1 MKTNLSKQKNIPH
14 PADKIK
20 SVALRV
26 GLLAALCALPLH
38 SALASFSNVE
48 CKDYYGNAMV
58 SGNTDIAG
66 NTFSN
71 NAFISVTLN
80 NLSNTNGDIN
90 VAAAVLEYEPN
101 VGYGVGVVG
110 VKNGASGT
118 LQGIT
123 SDSGSWAAGFW
134 SDQIYGDP
142 TIAELIV
149 DNYGTMKGQA
159 TNSTGCAFGFH
170 NYNLYG
176 GLNLTNESGA
186 TCSGTA
192 KGNAGGIDSY
202 CYYGPINFVNNGTA
216 TGTSSGVNG
225 ADVWTLGLNLYTFDS
240 TNRAPIYCEN
250 NGYISAS
257 VTGGQTNHVFG
268 ARVWAQGGKMVLINR
283 GTFKGHSWGGA
294 LCQANGVYCGGNV
307 GDDWVVNTGQMIGE
321 GGPGWALGVE
331 NDGSNNGNSPYIGT
345 INILNS
351 GVISNGVTSGQST
364 DGIYG
369 GMGIVLWVSP
379 GPTYLTNTATGTI
392 YGGNMGIWAGVYG
405 GPITI
410 YNSGVIYGGGG
421 EAMHLGDGN
430 DTVYLTGSPTVT
442 GVMNGGNGNNS
453 LVFKIDG
460 TLQTV
465 NGNAANSGNNLSSY
479 GLGTSGSLV
488 ASGKTYSWQNFNVSG
503 TVAPSDAIPNGTYK
517 FINRNSGK
525 ALEAGGNGTTNGTQ
539 IQQWSYV
546 GSASQRWMVSN
557 TGGGI
562 YKIIGVQSGKSL
574 DIDYSSG
581 GTANDTK
588 VQLWDS
594 WNGLSQRFTFIPT
607 DSGYCRV
614 SPQCAPGSC
623 VDVSNASTADG
634 AKVHLWQWLNGQN
647 QQWAIRPVDGTY
659 KIINRNSGL
668 ALEAPNQWTGNGQ
681 QINQWSYYGGASQQ
695 WTVTDTGS
703 GIYKIIGVQSGRS
716 LDIYNGLSANG
727 TKVELWDYWNG
738 PGQQWTFNASSGGY
752 FEITSQCA
760 PGSCLDV
767 SGASTANGANVQLWQ
782 WWGGANQQW
791 LLQSP

>member
-1 MKTNLSKQKNIPH
+1 MKNNLSKHKNIPH
-14 PADKIK
+14 PTNKIT

-26 GLLAALCALPLH
+26 GLLAALCAMPLN
-38 SALASFSNVE
+38 SARAAFSKVE
-48 CKDYYGNAMV
+48 CGDVYGNAMV
-58 SGNTDIAG
+58 SGITNLAG

-71 NAFISVTLN
+71 NATNSVTLN
-80 NLSNTNGDIN
+80 NLSNTNGDHN
-90 VAAAVLEYEPN
+90 VAAAVLEWQPN
-101 VGYGVGVVG
+101 VGYGVGVVR
-110 VKNGASGT
+110 VSNGAKGI
-118 LQGIT
+118 LQAIT

-134 SDQIYGDP
+134 ADQIYGDP
-142 TIAELIV
+142 AIAELIV

-159 TNSTGCAFGFH
+159 TNSVGSAFGFH

-176 GLNLTNESGA
+176 GLNMTNQSGA

-192 KGNAGGIDSY
+192 KGNAGGIDSL
-202 CYYGPINFVNNGTA
+202 CYYGPINFVNNGTV
-216 TGTSSGVNG
+216 TGTSSGVNVG
-225 ADVWTLGLNLYTFDS
+225 GVTPIGLNLYSYDS
-240 TNRAPIYCEN
+240 TSNAPIYCEN
-250 NGYISAS
+250 NGTISAS
-257 VTGGQTNHVFG
+257 VTGGQTNFPFG
-268 ARVWAQGGKMVLINR
+268 ARVWTQGGKMVLINR
-283 GTFKGHSWGGA
+283 GTFKGTSWGGA
-294 LCQANGVYCGGNV
+294 LRQANGVYCGSNG
-307 GDDWVVNTGQMIGE
+307 GDDWVVNTGQMIGA
-321 GGPGWALGVE
+321 GGPGWGLGVE
-331 NDGSNNGNSPYIGT
+331 NDGDNNGANPYLAT
-345 INILNS
+345 INIFNS

-392 YGGNMGIWAGVYG
+392 HGGNMGIWAGVYG

-410 YNSGVIYGGGG
+410 YNSGIIYGGGG

-442 GVMNGGNGNNS
+442 GTMNGGNGNNS

-465 NGNAANSGNNLSSY
+465 NGNAANSGNNLSAY

-517 FINRNSGK
+517 FINRTSGK
-525 ALEAGGNGTTNGTQ
+525 ALNANNSATTNGTQ
-539 IQQWSYV
+539 INQWTYSA
-546 GSASQRWMVSN
+546 GASQRWQVSKTTN
-557 TGGGI
+557 GI
-562 YKIIGVQSGKSL
+562 YKIIGVQSGRSL
-574 DIDYSSG
+574 DIYRGNTGNGTKVELWDYSG
-581 GTANDTK
+581 GTM
-588 VQLWDS
+588 QQW
-594 WNGLSQRFTFIPT
+594 TFIPT

-623 VDVSNASTADG
+623 LDVNGYSTANG
-634 AKVHLWQWLNGQN
+634 AVVQLYQWRNTAN
-647 QQWAIRPVDGTY
+647 QQWAIRPVDGIY

-681 QINQWSYYGGASQQ
+681 QIDQWSYYGGASQQ
-695 WTVTDTGS
+695 WAVTNTSG

-716 LDIYNGLSANG
+716 LDIEGGKTGNG
-727 TKVELWDYWNG
+727 TKVELWDYLG
-738 PGQQWTFNASSGGY
+738 GLPQQWTFNPSSGGY
-752 FEITSQCA
+752 FEITPQCA

-767 SGASTANGANVQLWQ
+767 AGLSTANGAFVQLWQ
-782 WWGGANQQW
+782 WLAGPNQQW
-791 LLQSP
+791 SLQAP